1 MDIHTAQSYWNAIDT
16 IEAGEVLLDFT
27 IHDYPNLKD
36 DKRKEL
42 FKKFESRLNSVR
54 KSDSKK
60 VTNKELMQLL
70 SRR

>member
-1 MDIHTAQSYWNAIDT
+1 MDIHTAQSYWNSIDT

-27 IHDYPNLKD
+27 IQDYPNLKD

-42 FKKFESRLNSVR
+42 FKRFESRLKSVR
-54 KSDSKK
+54 KSDSKR
-60 VTNKELMQLL
+60 VSNKELMELL

>member
-27 IHDYPNLKD
+27 IQDYPNLKD

-42 FKKFESRLNSVR
+42 FKRFESRLKSVR
-54 KSDSKK
+54 KSDSKR
-60 VTNKELMQLL
+60 VSNKELMELL